1 MAAAPT
7 LESIAASV
15 SAMGERFNKFDD
27 FFAALKKTASKS
39 GVSPVDLVA
48 ASQQKNGGISLFN
61 EDGRPVPQ
69 MAWQRYR
76 RGIGMADML
85 SALGQMARPTIP
97 VKRFT
102 LEKAANFI
110 QRELEPHTKA
120 ALAEGS
126 GITGGYLVPP
136 VFLAKLLE
144 LEIEN
149 EFVQPRAMVLPMVSA
164 TLEIP
169 APDVTTNYGSGN
181 SPFLYGITAKWVSE
195 GATRPESEPQFRSLM
210 LRANELSFYAI
221 VNNTVLADSAIVLD
235 TFLSQIF
242 TKAIAWKKD
251 YSFLQSNG
259 VGQPM
264 GIYNAP
270 ASIKVTRAGGANTS
284 TLALADIAQMLG
296 KLYIGMEPS
305 ALCWV
310 TSQSVLPYLY
320 QLNDVANR
328 VIFIPLSGGIQD
340 KIDRPEGKWSF
351 GHIEGIPVIIS
362 EKAPSISTDFD
373 LTLVDFSQ
381 YVIGDR
387 EQIQIEV
394 SPHVNFLQNQ
404 IVYRMVLR
412 IDGQPWLNQAIT
424 LANGSTVSF
433 CVGLH

>member
-97 VKRFT
+97 VKRF
-102 LEKAANFI
+102 
-110 QRELEPHTKA
+110 
-120 ALAEGS
+120 
-126 GITGGYLVPP
+126 
-136 VFLAKLLE
+136 
-144 LEIEN
+144 
-149 EFVQPRAMVLPMVSA
+149 